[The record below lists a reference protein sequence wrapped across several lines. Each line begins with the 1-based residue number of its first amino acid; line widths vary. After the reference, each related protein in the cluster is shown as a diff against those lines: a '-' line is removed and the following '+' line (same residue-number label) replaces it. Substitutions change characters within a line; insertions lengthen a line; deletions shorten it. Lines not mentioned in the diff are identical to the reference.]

1 MFPSIPLVPAGKI
14 VQGVNSD
21 TLTDEDVD
29 FSSTDCIIQYT
40 INKLYVLNELSYKA
54 LSSGLVKG
62 SQSSPHLED
71 SPPTTGFCTLH
82 VDVFAMR

>member
-1 MFPSIPLVPAGKI
+1 M
-14 VQGVNSD
+14 QGVNSD

-29 FSSTDCIIQYT
+29 FSSADCIIQYT

-62 SQSSPHLED
+62 SQSSPHQPLV
-71 SPPTTGFCTLH
+71 SACTLH
-82 VDVFAMR
+82 VDVFPM